1 MIAGTIAGSDRYCGL
16 HRGFAA
22 AFEFLRRGDLPDLPS
37 GRYEIDGERIF
48 ALVER
53 ATGRG
58 TAGARL
64 EVHRRHIDIQVSL
77 DGREQIGWRALADCQ
92 AIDSPFSEERDI
104 GFYTDRP
111 AAWLPLPQ
119 GQFMIFFADDAHAP
133 LAADGPLHKVVIKV
147 LAE

>member
-1 MIAGTIAGSDRYCGL
+1 MR
-16 HRGFAA
+16 
-22 AFEFLRRGDLPDLPS
+22 
-37 GRYEIDGERIF
+37 
-48 ALVER
+48 LVEQ

-77 DGREQIGWRALADCQ
+77 DGREQIGWRALADCR
-92 AIDSPFSEERDI
+92 AMDGPFNEDRDI
-104 GFYTDRP
+104 GFYTDHP
-111 AAWLPLPQ
+111 SAWLPLAQ